1 MIKNNKKG
9 WVRIAEAFIAITL
22 MFSVFLALYAKQSTQ
37 PDVSDEVYSLESS
50 ILKQIAN
57 DEGLRQNVLSK
68 DEDAL
73 TTFINNNNLVPP
85 SLNYSI
91 IICNLDEVCS
101 MNVYQKEVFAS
112 ETVISS
118 TLLKYSPKVVK
129 IFIWRK

>member
-1 MIKNNKKG
+1 MKNKKG

-57 DEGLRQNVLSK
+57 DEGLRQNVLSGNVNVI
-68 DEDAL
+68 